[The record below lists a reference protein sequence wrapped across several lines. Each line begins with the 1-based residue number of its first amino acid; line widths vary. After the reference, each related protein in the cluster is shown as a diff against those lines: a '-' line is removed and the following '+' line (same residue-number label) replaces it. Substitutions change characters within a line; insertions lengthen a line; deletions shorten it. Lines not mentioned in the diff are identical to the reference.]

1 MHLQFPSSPNLPL
14 VRITQQPLSAQGKS
28 HFPALSRL
36 SPHHPLRFL
45 GIPCLTALRL
55 RVDQGAVNPGCAI
68 PAEAVRMRRCA
79 GQGSAHKMAAAV
91 TCRLLGRGGAVVLS
105 LPRGARCFGMH
116 ASLAGEKV
124 THTGQVTAVARWAL
138 STSGPAIQSPV
149 PSEVP
154 GPRPPVGQ
162 PSPSDSPAPRLPGP
176 ESLWFPGPASPR
188 PSVSP
193 VRLVPWP
200 RVPQALGQPNPS
212 DSPPPRPSGPESLW
226 LPVPVFAAPQAR
238 RRPLASCVPSCLGLA
253 LAARPHTMGPWRWSW
268 SLRVGPPRSDDS
280 PAPRLTLYL
289 PWVEPARCRAVLVM
303 PVVSSGLLHSY

>member
-28 HFPALSRL
+28 HFPALSRM

-45 GIPCLTALRL
+45 GIPCVTALRL

-79 GQGSAHKMAAAV
+79 GQGSAPKMAAAV

-154 GPRPPVGQ
+154 GPRPPLGQ
-162 PSPSDSPAPRLPGP
+162 PSPSDSPAPRPPGP
-176 ESLWFPGPASPR
+176 RSAQSVWFPGPAFR
-188 PSVSP
+188 
-193 VRLVPWP
+193 R
-200 RVPQALGQPNPS
+200 PS
-212 DSPPPRPSGPESLW
+212 DSPIPLTPRPRVPPAPSPSGYPSLFSQHLRPADAPW
-226 LPVPVFAAPQAR
+226 LPAYRAASA
-238 RRPLASCVPSCLGLA
+238 
-253 LAARPHTMGPWRWSW
+253 
-268 SLRVGPPRSDDS
+268 
-280 PAPRLTLYL
+280 
-289 PWVEPARCRAVLVM
+289 
-303 PVVSSGLLHSY
+303 